1 MGEPIEG
8 QVLVL
13 AAAKASV
20 TPTRLPILVARAQQ
34 DLETNL
40 ERYRREYELVFEDD
54 DRCAFLVERGYWAA
68 FGDRFD
74 WNHREISALE
84 RAHEE
89 QLKRIGRRANRVDEF
104 DTALEIREP
113 LIVATS
119 SSELN
124 PRSDEGDN

>member
-20 TPTRLPILVARAQQ
+20 TPTRLPILVARAQR

-54 DRCAFLVERGYWAA
+54 DRCAFLVERGHWTA
-68 FGDRFD
+68 FADRFD
-74 WNHREISALE
+74 WNHRETSALE
-84 RAHEE
+84 RAHKE
-89 QLKRIGRRANRVDEF
+89 QLKRIGRRVNRVDEF
-104 DTALEIREP
+104 DAALEIREP
-113 LIVATS
+113 LIVATP
-119 SSELN
+119 SSELDAK
-124 PRSDEGDN
+124 SDEYGN